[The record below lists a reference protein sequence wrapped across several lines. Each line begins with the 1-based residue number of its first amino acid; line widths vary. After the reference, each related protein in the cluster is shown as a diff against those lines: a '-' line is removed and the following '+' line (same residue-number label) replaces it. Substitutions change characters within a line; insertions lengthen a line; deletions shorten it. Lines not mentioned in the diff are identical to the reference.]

1 MDSDERE
8 GAAQTLMKMR
18 ESPTIGNRLPTVCSK
33 NPNYTRRPLFPS
45 GKHRGRCSNK
55 DNRINH
61 IDNNQ
66 NEDDTTSIDES
77 ISPIN
82 TRINTRSNMRNNM
95 RNNTNSSIPI
105 SKNSKKEKK
114 IDKKIEKKSKTKYE
128 KKLKKIERIKNTIKM
143 IELMKK
149 EIEIKQI
156 NCQKNIKYWKFKLNK
171 LISNS
176 KN

>member
-33 NPNYTRRPLFPS
+33 NPNCTRRPLFPS
-45 GKHRGRCSNK
+45 GKHRGICTPRENS
-55 DNRINH
+55 IIH

-66 NEDDTTSIDES
+66 NEDDTTSIDKS
-77 ISPIN
+77 SSPIN
-82 TRINTRSNMRNNM
+82 TRINTRSNM

-114 IDKKIEKKSKTKYE
+114 SDKKREKKNKTKYE

-149 EIEIKQI
+149 EIEIKQA
-156 NCQKNIKYWKFKLNK
+156 NCQKNIKYWKFKLHK